1 MRNFYSLLSAV
12 LLTVLFP
19 YISFSNN
26 NSVFSDTS
34 ATNPPNIVFI
44 LIDDMG
50 WDVFGNY
57 PDITGIKAS
66 TPHIDAL
73 TRDGITFLN
82 FWTNP
87 VCAPTRASLLTGKY
101 SFRTGVGGVQTTPP
115 SVLDS
120 KEIIIQK
127 YIKDKTNDKYATALI
142 GKWHLSS
149 RNDLTAPEN
158 FGINYFSGL
167 MSGGVSDYYDW
178 TQITNGVQGKK
189 TTYITTE
196 LVNNSINWIKE
207 QNKPFFLWLALN
219 APHTPFHRPPLNL
232 IEDQSLSDNTASI
245 NANKYTYYLAAIEAM
260 DKEIGR
266 LIASLTPA
274 QKENT
279 VFIIMGDNGTPRQVA
294 QKPYTAN
301 GTKGTL
307 FQGGINTPFIISG
320 KNVNRKNAIENSLVQ
335 AQDLFPTFASIAGI
349 ETSKYQ
355 DGISITPLFNR
366 AIDINRTFVYTEQ
379 FGHANSRMDGYTIRN
394 KDYKLIHLDNG
405 TEYLYKINT
414 DPFEKVNLLT
424 NILTTDAQENLNQL
438 KVYKANL

>member
-1 MRNFYSLLSAV
+1 MRNHNSLLSV
-12 LLTVLFP
+12 IICTVMFP
-19 YISFSNN
+19 IISFSNIN
-26 NSVFSDTS
+26 TLLQDTS
-34 ATNPPNIVFI
+34 TTNPPNIIFI

-57 PDITGIKAS
+57 PGISGVKAT

-73 TRDGITFLN
+73 TKDGITFLN

-115 SVLDS
+115 SLLDS

-127 YIKDKTNDKYATALI
+127 YINDKTNNKYATALI

-167 MSGGVSDYYDW
+167 MTGGVSDYYDW
-178 TQITNGVQGKK
+178 RQITNGFQENK
-189 TTYITTE
+189 TTYVTTE
-196 LVNNSINWIKE
+196 LVNNSIHWIKK

-232 IEDQSLSDNTASI
+232 IEDQSLSDNSASI
-245 NANKYTYYLAAIEAM
+245 NTNKYIYYLAAIEAM

-266 LIASLTPA
+266 LITSLTPA

-294 QKPYTAN
+294 QKPYTTN

-320 KNVNRKNAIENSLVQ
+320 KNVNRKNTVETTLIQ

-366 AIDINRTFVYTEQ
+366 ANAINRAFVYTEQ
-379 FGHANSRMDGYTIRN
+379 FGHTNSRTDGFTIRN
-394 KDYKLIHLDNG
+394 KHYKLIHLDNG
-405 TEYLYKINT
+405 TEYLYKIST
-414 DPFEKVNLLT
+414 DPFEKTNLLT
-424 NILTTDAQENLNQL
+424 NTLTPDAQENLNQL